1 MTYQHDR
8 DYWRMSSTRS
18 LIEQARHSGDEL
30 AIALGERLA
39 EYEGQEDV
47 IYDLQ
52 RENKELDARVD
63 SLREEIEELRA
74 QLGLD

>member
-1 MTYQHDR
+1 MTYQADR

-39 EYEGQEDV
+39 EYEGQDET
-47 IYDLQ
+47 
-52 RENKELDARVD
+52 
-63 SLREEIEELRA
+63 IEELQYTNERLEREIKAARA
-74 QLGLD
+74 ELEELRDAMDLH